1 MKYKLLSTGYGVL
14 SDRAP
19 VSSSSEVTFAFE
31 GAPENASAFFVSA
44 KGTFYRS
51 LVGGAC
57 SIHASNLVGKCEVG
71 VILPDTSKTPC
82 RWTCEGIVGK
92 LCPGGVW
99 IVPDDG
105 NIPEKMAR
113 LAIEA
118 EELRAQQLTVIMMMQ
133 KLREDF
139 EKFFEGY
146 DIV

>member
-14 SDRAP
+14 SDRTP

-31 GAPENASAFFVSA
+31 NAPENASAFFVSS

-51 LVGGAC
+51 LVGGTC

-71 VILPDTSKTPC
+71 AILPDTSKTPC

-92 LCPGGVW
+92 LCQNGVW

-118 EELRAQQLTVIMMMQ
+118 EELRIQNLALIVSMN